1 MTTLELFRQSDN
13 ARIKA
18 LVKDLPKVND
28 RTMMLVHSDI
38 FQKSIEQSKIN
49 LN

>member
-1 MTTLELFRQSDN
+1 MTTLQLFRQADN
-13 ARIKA
+13 TRIKS
-18 LVKDLPKVND
+18 LVKNLPKVND

-38 FQKSIEQSKIN
+38 FQKSIKQSKIN